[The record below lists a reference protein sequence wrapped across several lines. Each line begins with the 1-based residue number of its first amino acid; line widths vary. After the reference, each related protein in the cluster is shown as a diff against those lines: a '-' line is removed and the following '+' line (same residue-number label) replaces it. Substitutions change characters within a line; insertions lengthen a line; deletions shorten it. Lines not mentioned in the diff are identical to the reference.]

1 MGGVTRLSDAGT
13 RRASSSARFGISGLD
28 PLAAKLAAERLA
40 ASRREALELR
50 TRLERA
56 ERRNADLE
64 RSRGEGARRDP
75 AGAERWLVGTT
86 ERETNGD
93 DDDDDGDDE
102 AGLLKNESAS
112 FAGPARD
119 DETEAATDA
128 DRAHRA
134 RRSPARLERLELA
147 RARREIEHL
156 REENDE
162 LRRFARSAAGAD
174 ADGADDDASAASVA
188 QPALGGGA
196 AATAREA
203 RRLEDIIASATAGM
217 AGVDANDDEGEEGEA
232 SSFSVSTKRR
242 GGRRGGE
249 RGDASTE
256 DASVRRETKTDDD
269 DDDDDDDEALS
280 CRLSPT
286 PSPSGASHSSLRREL
301 AALRAELST
310 QARARAIL
318 EEERDSLAA
327 RAAEREE
334 AARASAAR
342 EAASAASLQAARRDA
357 LAAAAFGEELARSCA
372 EKIERAEAVAR
383 AWERE
388 ARRLGRAE
396 RDDAE
401 RRVLAAAAAA
411 EAAAIESRTLDASE
425 TASETSEETFSS
437 PGASDGKKSRG
448 RRPDRTP
455 DVAFATLTP
464 SRDSPFA
471 DSGIFADANRRGRAR
486 APSRSPPSVSDRLV
500 GGAVDRS
507 VRVSVSPPPRES
519 LSSEKEN
526 EEDAVPSTPGEALK
540 ASLRRQSETL
550 DALRGARARRDEE
563 LRRVRD
569 RLDRLVASPR
579 RVAFG
584 ASSATRR
591 EGQKKASPIFAARR
605 EGRTT
610 HAHGLEPSY
619 DRYADPRPDPASC
632 RAAEEEAREAYER
645 AKRDTKRAE
654 LLSRSAEPSPREET
668 QGGAARAVP
677 THPSRARPSV
687 FSGTGSTDDA
697 DERSPARGRSNKS
710 LFSTGGLAMPSMPS
724 FGAATAAMNKA
735 ASTIQ
740 SAWRRKKKT

>member
-1 MGGVTRLSDAGT
+1 MTRVSDAGT

-128 DRAHRA
+128 DRAH
-134 RRSPARLERLELA
+134 

-550 DALRGARARRDEE
+550 DALRGARAAGRGAASRPRPTRPAGGVSPA
-563 LRRVRD
+563 RRVRRVVRD
-569 RLDRLVASPR
+569 AKRRSEKGFADLRRAPRGTNDARARSRTVVRSVRGPEARPRVVPR
-579 RVAFG
+579 RG
-584 ASSATRR
+584 GRG
-591 EGQKKASPIFAARR
+591 EGGVR
-605 EGRTT
+605 
-610 HAHGLEPSY
+610 
-619 DRYADPRPDPASC
+619 
-632 RAAEEEAREAYER
+632 AREARHE
-645 AKRDTKRAE
+645 
-654 LLSRSAEPSPREET
+654 
-668 QGGAARAVP
+668 
-677 THPSRARPSV
+677 
-687 FSGTGSTDDA
+687 
-697 DERSPARGRSNKS
+697 ARGTFVPFGRA
-710 LFSTGGLAMPSMPS
+710 FSARGDA
-724 FGAATAAMNKA
+724 
-735 ASTIQ
+735 
-740 SAWRRKKKT
+740 RRQ

>member
-1 MGGVTRLSDAGT
+1 MGGVTRVSDAGT

-128 DRAHRA
+128 DRAH
-134 RRSPARLERLELA
+134 

-301 AALRAELST
+301 AALRAELRS

-668 QGGAARAVP
+668 QGG
-677 THPSRARPSV
+677 
-687 FSGTGSTDDA
+687 
-697 DERSPARGRSNKS
+697 NKS

>member
-1 MGGVTRLSDAGT
+1 MSNAGT
-13 RRASSSARFGISGLD
+13 RRASTAAKTASRFSISGRD
-28 PLAAKLAAERLA
+28 PLAAKRAAERLA

-50 TRLERA
+50 TRPERV
-56 ERRNADLE
+56 ERTNADLE
-64 RSRGEGARRDP
+64 RSRGEGARREP
-75 AGAERWLVGTT
+75 AGTT
-86 ERETNGD
+86 ERETAND
-93 DDDDDGDDE
+93 D
-102 AGLLKNESAS
+102 ARLK
-112 FAGPARD
+112 
-119 DETEAATDA
+119 DETAVATRADCGT
-128 DRAHRA
+128 DRAHH
-134 RRSPARLERLELA
+134 SPARLERLELA
-147 RARREIEHL
+147 RARREIENL

-162 LRRFARSAAGAD
+162 LRRFARSVAGVDPSAGNEPEAPAD
-174 ADGADDDASAASVA
+174 VDVDVDDASVSRLF
-188 QPALGGGA
+188 LGDGA
-196 AATAREA
+196 EATAHEA
-203 RRLEDIIASATAGM
+203 RRLEAVVAATERM
-217 AGVDANDDEGEEGEA
+217 AGLDASDA
-232 SSFSVSTKRR
+232 SENAS
-242 GGRRGGE
+242 
-249 RGDASTE
+249 GDASTDE
-256 DASVRRETKTDDD
+256 TRTNATDDAFSSPRRETPFGET
-269 DDDDDDDEALS
+269 A
-280 CRLSPT
+280 
-286 PSPSGASHSSLRREL
+286 SLRLEL
-301 AALRAELST
+301 AALRAELRA
-310 QARARAIL
+310 QANARAIL
-318 EEERDSLAA
+318 EAERDAFAA
-327 RAAEREE
+327 RAAEQD
-334 AARASAAR
+334 AAVRASAAR
-342 EAASAASLQAARRDA
+342 EAASAASLRAAREDA